1 MEKIKKGNLAR
12 RMLFKVLPL
21 RSYLRVL
28 SKSYFMSY
36 NSGALKKNRLY
47 AYPYFLE
54 KIIHK
59 DDVCIDIGANLGY
72 ISVVL
77 SKQVGA
83 NGKVYSVEPVKP
95 MLDVLKKNTKGMDN
109 IEILPY
115 ALGEENKPIKLGNDS
130 VERDGFIASGSHFV
144 LDKNTAQTETADV
157 EFDAEMRIGTEL
169 FENIDR
175 LDFVK
180 CDIEGYEIIVLPQ
193 LEPLL
198 MKFKPI
204 ILVEADGENRIKLM
218 HFFQERG
225 FEALVLDGE
234 GKLHPAKEDET
245 WDILFVPAGH
255 KSRVAEYMG

>member
-1 MEKIKKGNLAR
+1 MEKIKKGNLMR
-12 RMLFKVLPL
+12 RMLFKALPL
-21 RSYLRVL
+21 ESYLRVL
-28 SKSYFMSY
+28 SKSYFVSY
-36 NSGALKKNRLY
+36 NSGVLKKNRLY

-54 KIIHK
+54 KIIKK

-77 SKQVGA
+77 SKQVGDK
-83 NGKVYSVEPVKP
+83 GKVYAVEPVKP
-95 MLDVLKKNTKGMDN
+95 MLAVLKKNTKGMKN
-109 IEILPY
+109 VEILPY
-115 ALGEENKPIKLGNDS
+115 ALGSENKPIKLGNDS

-169 FENIDR
+169 FADLDR
-175 LDFVK
+175 LDFIK

-193 LEPLL
+193 LEPVI
-198 MKFKPI
+198 MKFKPTV
-204 ILVEADGENRIKLM
+204 LVECDGENRIKLM
-218 HFFQERG
+218 QFFKERG

-245 WDILFVPAGH
+245 WDILFVPEEQ
-255 KSRVAEYMG
+255 KVRVAEYLA